1 MEELKIAREEYA
13 ILCNRIRSGSYDS
26 FDLDMIDLI
35 YTWIVAAENTLK
47 LSKTNVSAPVPETKQ
62 DGTHDGIHDGKP
74 N

>member
-1 MEELKIAREEYA
+1 MEDLKIAREEYA
-13 ILCNRIRSGSYDS
+13 ILCNRIRSGSYNS

-47 LSKTNVSAPVPETKQ
+47 VSKTNISSPVSETKQ
-62 DGTHDGIHDGKP
+62 DGTQGGKP